1 MMNLLKLV
9 FFSGILICAS
19 AFAQEAKSNPLNKG
33 TLYENHSN
41 ELPDIS
47 FFPRE
52 KAYWDGYTITSKN
65 WKLLTEEQKLR
76 FITEA
81 TAEIQRNETLFVKM
95 PEKERLLSDMNAM
108 ANLTEQNSP
117 DVGLKMIKILHDLL
131 IQSGFNK
138 EMSNDKTSE
147 IDRSDSNVKI

>member
-1 MMNLLKLV
+1 
-9 FFSGILICAS
+9 
-19 AFAQEAKSNPLNKG
+19 
-33 TLYENHSN
+33 
-41 ELPDIS
+41 
-47 FFPRE
+47 
-52 KAYWDGYTITSKN
+52 
-65 WKLLTEEQKLR
+65 
-76 FITEA
+76 
-81 TAEIQRNETLFVKM
+81 M